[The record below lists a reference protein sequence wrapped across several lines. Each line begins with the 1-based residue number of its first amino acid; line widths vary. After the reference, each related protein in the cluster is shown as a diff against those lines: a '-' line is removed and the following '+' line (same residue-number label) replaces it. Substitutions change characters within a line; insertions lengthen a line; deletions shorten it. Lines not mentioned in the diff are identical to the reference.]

1 MTESNPAASG
11 TFAGLAAIRWDRL
24 RQLLAPA
31 AVFFALLAVIAV
43 AVPTFLGG
51 GGPSIVAQQATP
63 ILLLALGQSMVLT
76 IGSID
81 LSNGAMAL
89 FCSIVTALTLS
100 SFGVA
105 SPFLSVGIVTLIGIG
120 NGLLLVYAQVPSFA
134 LTLGTLGVLQAA
146 SLVVTGSNVIYV
158 TANISVVDWLFFK
171 QALTMPVAFW
181 IAILLAVALWAF
193 MRFTTWGQ
201 GMMAV
206 GHNERAAALSG
217 LPVRALKVAAFGLSG
232 FFAGLAGIT
241 VISIAGAASSTG
253 LGSDLLV
260 PAIAAALVG
269 GTAITGGICNPI
281 NVIFGAMFIALIPV
295 GTNAVG
301 VSPLAQSIVYGLV
314 LVVAV
319 AATMGRSHGGIVK

>member
-1 MTESNPAASG
+1 V
-11 TFAGLAAIRWDRL
+11 FLAH
-24 RQLLAPA
+24 
-31 AVFFALLAVIAV
+31 LAVIAV
-43 AVPTFLGG
+43 SVPTFLCG
-51 GGPSIVAQQATP
+51 GGPGIIAEQATP
-63 ILLLALGQSMVLT
+63 ILQVALGRCVVLM

-89 FCSIVTALTLS
+89 FCSIITALALGS
-100 SFGVA
+100 LGIA
-105 SPFLSVGIVTLIGIG
+105 SPILCVGAVTLIGIA
-120 NGLLLVYAQVPSFA
+120 NGILLVDAQVPSFA
-134 LTLGTLGVLQAA
+134 LTLGTLGILQAA
-146 SLVVTGSNVIYV
+146 SLIVTGSNVVYV
-158 TANISVVDWLFFK
+158 TANYEVVDWLFFT
-171 QALTMPVAFW
+171 QALTMPMAFW
-181 IAILLAVALWAF
+181 FAVALAVALWAF
-193 MRFTTWGQ
+193 VRFTTWGQ

-232 FFAGLAGIT
+232 FFAGLAGVT

-269 GTAITGGICNPI
+269 GTAITGGTCNPV

-319 AATMGRSHGGIVK
+319 AATMGRSRSGIVK